1 MTLET
6 IFYTQITSVIAFIFV
21 VFGVYR
27 LLVQQKDATI
37 EQLKERLAY
46 LETKVKDFEKQSPD
60 VMVES
65 LHRRVEIAKAE
76 ILRLKDEGEE
86 YKGQVTGKEEE
97 LHGLKFKLEKLAALL
112 ADSDLVCPDCGA
124 PLVTRNYYTI
134 YGPGDQDADV
144 EYSEYECGYVCDEGN
159 ERGNRPC
166 GARETIEGQR
176 QFGSDQANS
185 TI

>member
-144 EYSEYECGYVCDEGN
+144 EYAEYECGYVRDEGN

-166 GARETIEGQR
+166 GARETFEEQ
-176 QFGSDQANS
+176 
-185 TI
+185 T